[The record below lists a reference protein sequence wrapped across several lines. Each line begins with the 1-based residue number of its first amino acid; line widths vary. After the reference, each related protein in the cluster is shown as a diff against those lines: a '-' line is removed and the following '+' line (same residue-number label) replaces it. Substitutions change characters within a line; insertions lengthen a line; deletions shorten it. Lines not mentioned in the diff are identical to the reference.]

1 MKLLRLKIDDKFRS
15 LQKGFEVHFFNPQM
29 DEEIHEFNPYI
40 LVGPNGSGK
49 SNVLEALASIFYHIE
64 CIYLKYRPENFRYD
78 EEENPDGFR
87 GEKATPDAFEL
98 EYLIAVPNELNHKN
112 EVGYAHIKIVKKDNK
127 KPQIHWV
134 NQKRFSNE
142 ETLRSGSLS
151 ASEIKELLPKYII
164 GYSSGENEILSLPFY
179 KMRFIHF
186 DEYKDFL
193 IKDIFYGQAPEG
205 RLIYLDDHLS
215 QAILLSNLLLQPK
228 EILAPFEKELNLRG
242 VKEFRL
248 VIGKHRYEEIHDE
261 LLYTLDTKDKR
272 NTKIR
277 KELTSNLLTTIE
289 KLKKCSTINNT
300 LYDEEGLKTF
310 LILDFYVNEETK
322 KAFKFHFNNS
332 ALELFQA
339 LQILYTLNYYI
350 INQDTKDRLYKSK
363 NIYLKQDMTS
373 ISLDEKSIF
382 RIKEFRLDK
391 DGIEDI
397 IYTKSLSDGEHQFI
411 HALGLSLLFK
421 DEPCLF
427 LLDEPETHF
436 NPEWRAKFI
445 SCLREC
451 FQKEKNKSTV
461 RDMLITTHT
470 PFLVSDSRKEYVLL
484 FNRDNIDQ
492 VVKATRPSF
501 NTLGASTH
509 KITMDLFG
517 RRETIGDHALSEINK
532 LEKRYLNG
540 ENVAGIV
547 SDAHILLG
555 DSVEKILFINKI
567 LNHGDGK

>member
-1 MKLLRLKIDDKFRS
+1 MKLLRLRIDDKFRS
-15 LQKGFEVHFFNPQM
+15 LQKGFEINFFNPQM
-29 DEEIHEFNPYI
+29 DGKIQEFNPFI

-49 SNVLEALASIFYHIE
+49 SNVLEVLAAIFYHIE

-78 EEENPDGFR
+78 EDENPDGFR
-87 GEKATPDAFEL
+87 GEKASPDAFEL
-98 EYLIAVPNELNHKN
+98 EYLIAIPDMLNQKK

-127 KPQIHWV
+127 KPQIHWI
-134 NQKRFSNE
+134 NKQRFSNE
-142 ETLRSGSLS
+142 DTIKNSSLS
-151 ASEIKELLPKYII
+151 AIEIKELLPKYII

-193 IKDIFYGQAPEG
+193 IKDMFYGQAPEG

-215 QAILLSNLLLQPK
+215 QAILLSNLLLQPR
-228 EILAPFEKELNLRG
+228 EVLATFEKELSLID

-248 VIGKHRYEEIHDE
+248 VIGKHRYEEVHEE
-261 LLYTLDTKDKR
+261 LLYTLNVGDTDNYK
-272 NTKIR
+272 
-277 KELTSNLLTTIE
+277 KELTTNLLETIE
-289 KLKKCSTINNT
+289 KLKKCSTVNNT
-300 LYDEEGLKTF
+300 IYDEEGVETH

-322 KAFKFHFNNS
+322 RAFKFHFNNS
-332 ALELFQA
+332 ALELFKVF
-339 LQILYTLNYYI
+339 QILYTLNYYTVK
-350 INQDTKDRLYKSK
+350 QVTKDRLYKSK

-391 DGIEDI
+391 NGVEDI
-397 IYTKSLSDGEHQFI
+397 IYTRSLSDGEHQFI

-451 FQKEKNKSTV
+451 FNKEKVENTV

-470 PFLVSDSRKEYVLL
+470 PFLVSDSRPEYVLL
-484 FNRDNIDQ
+484 FHKNNINQ
-492 VVKATRPSF
+492 VVKSSRPAF

-509 KITMDLFG
+509 KITMELFG
-517 RRETIGDHALSEINK
+517 RRETIGDYALSEIDK
-532 LEKRYLNG
+532 LDKRYQDG
-540 ENVAGIV
+540 E
-547 SDAHILLG
+547 DAEVVINDADILLG
-555 DSVEKILFINKI
+555 DSVEKMLFMNKI
-567 LNHGDGK
+567 ISHEDEK

>member
-1 MKLLRLKIDDKFRS
+1 MKLLRLKINDKFRS
-15 LQKGFEVHFFNPQM
+15 LQNGFEIDFFNPKLDQ
-29 DEEIHEFNPYI
+29 EIYEFNPYI
-40 LVGPNGSGK
+40 LVGPNGCGK
-49 SNVLEALASIFYHIE
+49 SNVLEVLASIFYHIE

-87 GEKATPDAFEL
+87 GEKSTPDAFEL
-98 EYLIAVPNELNHKN
+98 EYLIAVPSNLNHKN
-112 EVGYAHIKIVKKDNK
+112 ENDYAHIKIVKIVNK
-127 KPQIHWV
+127 KPQIQWI
-134 NQKRFSNE
+134 NQNKFSDE
-142 ETLRSGSLS
+142 EGIISNSLS
-151 ASEIKELLPKYII
+151 EIEIKALLPKYIV

-193 IKDIFYGQAPEG
+193 IKDIFYDQAPEG
-205 RLIYLDDHLS
+205 RMIYLDDHLS

-228 EILAPFEKELNLRG
+228 EILTPFEKELNLRG

-248 VIGKHRYEEIHDE
+248 VIGKHRYEEIHNE
-261 LLYTLDTKDKR
+261 LLHTLNIMDKR
-272 NTKIR
+272 NNKVR

-289 KLKKCSTINNT
+289 KLKKCSTIYNT
-300 LYDEEGLKTF
+300 LYDEDGLESF

-322 KAFKFHFNNS
+322 KAFKFHFNNN

-339 LQILYTLNYYI
+339 LQILYTLNYYT
-350 INQDTKDRLYKSK
+350 INQETKDRLYKSK

-382 RIKEFRLDK
+382 RIKEFQLDK

-411 HALGLSLLFK
+411 HALGLALLFK

-445 SCLREC
+445 SSLRQC
-451 FQKEKNKSTV
+451 FQKEKHKNTV

-484 FNRDNIDQ
+484 FNKNHKDQ
-492 VVKATRPSF
+492 EIKATRPGF
-501 NTLGASTH
+501 NTLGASTD

-517 RRETIGDHALSEINK
+517 RRETIGNYALSKIDK
-532 LEKRYLNG
+532 LELLYQDG
-540 ENVAGIV
+540 ATVEEIV
-547 SDAHILLG
+547 SESNILG
-555 DSVEKILFINKI
+555 DSVEKILFLNKI
-567 LNHGDGK
+567 LRGGNEK